1 MPDDRNEKE
10 RQEEWTISK
19 DWIAMAIRDGV
30 QQALK
35 ENWHTIKEELI
46 DVVRQL
52 AATVGLS
59 IAMAKVSSVFGFRTP
74 MSHQANGGRRM
85 NSENGGG

>member
-46 DVVRQL
+46 DVVRQGVDRAITGVFWAL
-52 AATVGLS
+52 ILWPLGSRCSTSWA
-59 IAMAKVSSVFGFRTP
+59 SSC
-74 MSHQANGGRRM
+74 
-85 NSENGGG
+85 GGGDT

>member
-46 DVVRQL
+46 DVVRQGVDRAITGVFWAL
-52 AATVGLS
+52 ILWAIGFTVLYFLGKFLWWW
-59 IAMAKVSSVFGFRTP
+59 
-74 MSHQANGGRRM
+74 
-85 NSENGGG
+85 